1 MISMKLIYQSFLLL
15 LSFGFVFVWQQTPLS
30 GYTIQILGFLIF
42 LYLIV
47 SFRKKGSKGFAPRG
61 ESWTIFIL
69 NTVVLLLIISTG
81 GFTSTLFFL
90 LYFLV
95 FGIAFVFE
103 PPTVFVFVVGAII
116 FFVQDALKDDVMR
129 NLIMLGSLGLISPLA
144 FFFGREYRKEEV
156 QDEKINKL
164 EQKTEQASNK
174 IAKDVDEVL
183 RKDDLKLE
191 SVEKLNNILEQTE
204 KLREQQK

>member
-1 MISMKLIYQSFLLL
+1 
-15 LSFGFVFVWQQTPLS
+15 
-30 GYTIQILGFLIF
+30 
-42 LYLIV
+42 
-47 SFRKKGSKGFAPRG
+47 
-61 ESWTIFIL
+61 
-69 NTVVLLLIISTG
+69 
-81 GFTSTLFFL
+81 
-90 LYFLV
+90 
-95 FGIAFVFE
+95 
-103 PPTVFVFVVGAII
+103 
-116 FFVQDALKDDVMR
+116 MR

>member
-1 MISMKLIYQSFLLL
+1 MKLFFQSILLL
-15 LSFGFVFVWQQTPLS
+15 LSFAFVFVWQQTPLS

-47 SFRKKGSKGFAPRG
+47 TFRNKRSKGFVPKG

-103 PPTVFVFVVGAII
+103 PPTVFVFVVGAIA
-116 FFVQDALKDDVMR
+116 FFIKDAFIDDVMR

-144 FFFGREYRKEEV
+144 FFFGKEYRREEI
-156 QDEKINKL
+156 QDEKIKNL
-164 EQKTEQASNK
+164 EQKEKQVSST
-174 IAKDVDEVL
+174 IAKDIDEVL
-183 RKDDLKLE
+183 KRDDLKPE
-191 SVEKLNNILEQTE
+191 AVEKLNDILEETE
-204 KLREQQK
+204 KLRGQQ

>member
-1 MISMKLIYQSFLLL
+1 MKQCNNDFYETNLSILPSSSFIRIC
-15 LSFGFVFVWQQTPLS
+15 F
-30 GYTIQILGFLIF
+30 
-42 LYLIV
+42 YLIV

-116 FFVQDALKDDVMR
+116 FFV
-129 NLIMLGSLGLISPLA
+129 
-144 FFFGREYRKEEV
+144 
-156 QDEKINKL
+156 
-164 EQKTEQASNK
+164 
-174 IAKDVDEVL
+174 
-183 RKDDLKLE
+183 
-191 SVEKLNNILEQTE
+191 
-204 KLREQQK
+204 